1 MVRLKTLSIVFLL
14 SMGLSAHTKEGIL
27 PAVSDPWLSSPN
39 AAGLTRYAFGNM
51 GMAELSLTKGKGGF
65 VDFSGS
71 PDALSVDASV
81 ASFFRLNSHA
91 VVYGAMSYTNFS
103 GRDMAGSAF
112 IQSLPTA
119 SSLPVRYTA
128 TASQSS
134 RHLPFD
140 IVEDSLTNTG
150 TKHQDTYRLTGALG
164 YDLYKGFSLGARL
177 DYTAANLAKYKDLR
191 HKNKLMDLDLTAGFY
206 LPLNIGDRA
215 SLGLGANYLYHRTT
229 ESLQFSTYGKND
241 KVYNS
246 LVSYANF
253 MGHLEQFGMNGYTD
267 KSREMPLVSDYNGV
281 GAQLNLQSSIFN
293 YYNAFTYAHRRGY
306 YGRRSPYTITY
317 ADHESDVYRYNA
329 QLSLTSRHSRLALDL
344 SLSAENLRNDATN
357 YRELQNEQGATY
369 NEYYTPVKTANKL
382 WTDGTVALTVELGN
396 LKPPLR
402 GEVGGGSKPP
412 LRGEVGGGSKPSLRG
427 EVGGGLGLPLWLFRA
442 GLNWHHREQT
452 AYVYPFARR
461 QDISSREPFV
471 SLCRNIVAARKHAA
485 YWTLALDFSFLKGSG
500 QPFEDFT
507 YQAPSDKQE
516 QPPTM
521 DAYLWREY
529 TWLTAAQYHIGGS
542 AAYSFILPGP
552 RLRTFL
558 RLSLSHRKAN
568 EGSIYSQGC
577 DFTTATFAVG
587 CTF

>member
-1 MVRLKTLSIVFLL
+1 MFRLKTLSTVFLL
-14 SMGLSAHTKEGIL
+14 CMGLSAHTKDGIL

-39 AAGLTRYAFGNM
+39 AAGLTRYAFDNI

-81 ASFFRLNSHA
+81 ESFFRLNSRA

-103 GRDMAGSAF
+103 GHDMAGSAF
-112 IQSLPTA
+112 IQSQHHLQ
-119 SSLPVRYTA
+119 SSIFNLQ
-128 TASQSS
+128 SSIFNLQSS

-206 LPLNIGDRA
+206 LPIRLRTGAMDVPTLSI
-215 SLGLGANYLYHRTT
+215 GANYLYHRTT
-229 ESLQFSTYGKND
+229 ESVQFSTYGKND

-253 MGHLEQFGMNGYTD
+253 IGHLEQFGMTGFTD
-267 KSREMPLVSDYNGV
+267 KSREMPLVSDYNGIGTQV
-281 GAQLNLQSSIFN
+281 NGQWSMVNF
-293 YYNAFTYAHRRGY
+293 YNAFTYAHRRGY

-317 ADHESDVYRYNA
+317 TDHESDLYHYDA
-329 QLSLTSRHSRLALDL
+329 QLSVNSPRGSRFALDF
-344 SLSAENLRNDATN
+344 SLSTENLRNDAAN

-369 NEYYTPVKTANKL
+369 YEYYTPVKTANKL

-396 LKPPLR
+396 LKSP
-402 GEVGGGSKPP
+402 
-412 LRGEVGGGSKPSLRG
+412 LRG

-471 SLCRNIVAARKHAA
+471 SLCRNIVAARKSSA
-485 YWTLALDFSFLKGSG
+485 YWTFALDFSFLKGSG

-507 YQAPSDKQE
+507 YLAPSDKQE
-516 QPPTM
+516 LPPSM

-552 RLRTFL
+552 KLRTFV

-568 EGSIYSQGC
+568 EGSNYSQGC
-577 DFTTATFAVG
+577 DFTSGTLAVG

>member
-1 MVRLKTLSIVFLL
+1 MKRLKTLGTVFLVC
-14 SMGLSAHTKEGIL
+14 MGLSAHTKEGIV
-27 PAVSDPWLSSPN
+27 PTVSDPWLSSPN
-39 AAGLTRYAFGNM
+39 AAALTRYAFSNM

-71 PDALSVDASV
+71 PDVLSVDASV
-81 ASFFRLNSHA
+81 ESFFRLNSRA
-91 VVYGAMSYTNFS
+91 VVYGSMSYTNFS
-103 GRDMAGSAF
+103 GHDMAGSAF
-112 IQSLPTA
+112 I
-119 SSLPVRYTA
+119 
-128 TASQSS
+128 S

-150 TKHQDTYRLTGALG
+150 TKHQDTYRLIGGLG

-206 LPLNIGDRA
+206 LPL
-215 SLGLGANYLYHRTT
+215 SLGGRSSLSLGANYLYHRTT
-229 ESLQFSTYGKND
+229 ESVQFSTYGKND

-281 GAQLNLQSSIFN
+281 GVQLLFSPITSHSSLITYHFSFF
-293 YYNAFTYAHRRGY
+293 NAFSYAHRRGY

-317 ADHESDVYRYNA
+317 ADHESDIYHYDA
-329 QLSLTSRHSRLALDL
+329 QLSARTARGSRFALDL
-344 SLSAENLRNDATN
+344 SLNAENLRNDAAN
-357 YRELQNEQGATY
+357 YRELKNDQGATY
-369 NEYYTPVKTANKL
+369 YEYYTPVKTANKL
-382 WTDGTVALTVELGN
+382 WTDGTIAFTAELGN
-396 LKPPLR
+396 LKSHLR
-402 GEVGGGSKPP
+402 GEVGG
-412 LRGEVGGGSKPSLRG
+412 SL
-427 EVGGGLGLPLWLFRA
+427 LPLWLFHL

-461 QDISSREPFV
+461 QNISSHEPFV
-471 SLCRNIVAARKHAA
+471 SLCRNIAAARKSSA
-485 YWTLALDFSFLKGSG
+485 YWTFALDFSFLKGSG
-500 QPFEDFT
+500 EPFEDFT

-516 QPPTM
+516 LPPTM

-542 AAYSFILPGP
+542 AAYSFIMPGP
-552 RLRTFL
+552 KLRTFV
-558 RLSLSHRKAN
+558 RFSLSHRKAN
-568 EGSIYSQGC
+568 ESNIYSQGC
-577 DFTTATFAVG
+577 DFTTGSLAVG
-587 CTF
+587 CAF

>member
-1 MVRLKTLSIVFLL
+1 MKRLKTLGTIFLVCV
-14 SMGLSAHTKEGIL
+14 GLSAHTKEEIL
-27 PAVSDPWLSSPN
+27 PTVSDPWLSSPN
-39 AAGLTRYAFGNM
+39 AAGLTRYAFDNM
-51 GMAELSLTKGKGGF
+51 GVAELSLTKGKGGF
-65 VDFSGS
+65 VDFNGS
-71 PDALSVDASV
+71 PDVLSVEASV
-81 ASFFRLNSHA
+81 ESFFRLNHRA
-91 VVYGAMSYTNFS
+91 VLYGAMSYTNFS
-103 GRDMAGSAF
+103 GHDMAGSAF
-112 IQSLPTA
+112 I
-119 SSLPVRYTA
+119 
-128 TASQSS
+128 S

-206 LPLNIGDRA
+206 LPINMRA
-215 SLGLGANYLYHRTT
+215 GTGSAPTLSIGANYLYHRTT
-229 ESLQFSTYGKND
+229 ESVQFSTYGKND

-281 GAQLNLQSSIFN
+281 GAQLNLQSSIFHF
-293 YYNAFTYAHRRGY
+293 YNAFTYAHRRGY

-317 ADHESDVYRYNA
+317 ADHESDIYHYDA
-329 QLSLTSRHSRLALDL
+329 QLSVHSPRGSRIAIDF
-344 SLSAENLRNDATN
+344 SLSAENLRNDAAN

-369 NEYYTPVKTANKL
+369 YEYYTPVKTANKL
-382 WTDGTVALTVELGN
+382 WTDGTIALSVKLGN
-396 LKPPLR
+396 LKSPL
-402 GEVGGGSKPP
+402 E
-412 LRGEVGGGSKPSLRG
+412 G

-452 AYVYPFARR
+452 AYVYPLARR
-461 QDISSREPFV
+461 QDISSHEPFV
-471 SLCRNIVAARKHAA
+471 SLCRNIVAARKSSA
-485 YWTLALDFSFLKGSG
+485 YWTLGLDFSFLKGSG
-500 QPFEDFT
+500 EPFEDFT

-516 QPPTM
+516 LPPTM

-529 TWLTAAQYHIGGS
+529 IWLTAAQYHIGGS
-542 AAYSFILPGP
+542 AAYSFIMPGP
-552 RLRTFL
+552 KLRTFV

-568 EGSIYSQGC
+568 EGSVYSQGC
-577 DFTTATFAVG
+577 DFTSGSLAVG